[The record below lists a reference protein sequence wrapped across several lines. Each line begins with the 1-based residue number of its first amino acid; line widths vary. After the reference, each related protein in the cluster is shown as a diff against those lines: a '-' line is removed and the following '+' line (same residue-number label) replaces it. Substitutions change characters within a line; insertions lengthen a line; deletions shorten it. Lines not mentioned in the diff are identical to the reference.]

1 MIEEPEGKGK
11 EESESRL
18 NLREL
23 LSWLT
28 LVGFIY
34 GSLDER
40 LSIREGLEKA
50 LKKPVPAHV
59 NWLFCFGGI
68 SFFLF
73 LLTAGTGVLLL
84 FHYRPTTA
92 EAYTSIVNI
101 TNNVPFGWLVR
112 GLHHWGANLMVV
124 AVLLHTARV
133 YFYGAYKRPRDFN
146 WVTGVV
152 LLLIALAFCFSGY
165 LLPWSQVS
173 YWATTIGTE
182 SAGALPFV
190 GEYLKFF
197 LRGGTEIS
205 QVTLTRFFA
214 IHIVVLP
221 AVTLFF
227 LALHFAMIRRQGISD
242 PL

>member
-1 MIEEPEGKGK
+1 MVEEEIKKNKK
-11 EESESRL
+11 EDERRL

-40 LSIREGLEKA
+40 LSIKEGLEKA
-50 LKKPVPAHV
+50 LKKSVPTHV

-73 LLTAGTGVLLL
+73 IVAASTGVLLL

-92 EAYTSIVNI
+92 EAYGSIVNI
-101 TNNVPFGWLVR
+101 TNNVPFGWLIR
-112 GLHHWGANLMVV
+112 GLHHWAANLMVIM
-124 AVLLHTARV
+124 VLLHMLRV
-133 YFYGAYKRPRDFN
+133 YFYGAFKRPRDFN
-146 WVTGVV
+146 WITGVF
-152 LLLIALAFCFSGY
+152 LLVITFLFCFTGY
-165 LLPWSQVS
+165 LLPWSQIS

-182 SAGALPFV
+182 SAGAVPFV
-190 GEYLKFF
+190 GEYVKFL
-197 LRGGTEIS
+197 LRGGNEIS

-214 IHIVVLP
+214 IHVVILP
-221 AVTLFF
+221 AVILFF
-227 LALHFAMIRRQGISD
+227 LALHFAMIRRQGISE

>member
-1 MIEEPEGKGK
+1 MVEEESNKEK
-11 EESESRL
+11 EEVERRL
-18 NLREL
+18 DLREI

-40 LSIREGLEKA
+40 LTIKEGLEKA

-59 NWLFCFGGI
+59 NWLFCLGGI

-73 LLTAGTGVLLL
+73 LLTSGTGILLL

-92 EAYTSIVNI
+92 EAYSSIVNI
-101 TNNVPFGWLVR
+101 TNNVPFGWLIR

-124 AVLLHTARV
+124 MVILHTARV
-133 YFYGAYKRPRDFN
+133 YFYGAYKMPRDFN
-146 WVTGVV
+146 WVTGIF
-152 LLLIALAFCFSGY
+152 LLMITLLFCFTGY
-165 LLPWSQVS
+165 LLPWSQIS

-182 SAGALPFV
+182 SAAAVPFV
-190 GEYLKFF
+190 GEHMKFF

-214 IHIVVLP
+214 IHVVVLP
-221 AVTLFF
+221 AITLFF
-227 LALHFAMIRRQGISD
+227 LALHFAMIRRQGISG